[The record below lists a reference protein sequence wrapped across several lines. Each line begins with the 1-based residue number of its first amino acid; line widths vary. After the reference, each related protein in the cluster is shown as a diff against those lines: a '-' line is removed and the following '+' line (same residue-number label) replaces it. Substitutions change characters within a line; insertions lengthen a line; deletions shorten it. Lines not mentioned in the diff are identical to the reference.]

1 MKHITQLGCF
11 IIALFCVL
19 IPGRFYAQ
27 QPQLEVTLIDSLTIP
42 YTYDHVFQLPNGDLQ
57 FYKLNYTAS
66 SIQFSAF
73 QFLSQTN
80 EITVQEDVGTIADLN
95 GLDPIR
101 SYTIERFGNFYLV
114 HKMVS
119 GLAVFKLDQNNL
131 SSRIISEFNFDQ
143 YFNIHSMTK
152 IVSEDAMAIA
162 LADSLVYFNFMN
174 GSSRTLLQG
183 AEYQCVNEQYPA
195 VVALP
200 ENYFMY
206 IKDTGGGGLPE
217 IWVIYDSDG
226 QYLFSQS
233 SNDESLRMSLFKSGA
248 TKLVH
253 GRWYIP
259 AYTIV
264 YDDLWLE
271 CSFSEPDSL
280 HFYSI
285 GEYPMSALDLF
296 PFGDNRILRLCYNE
310 FFESVIMYC
319 NYVPLE
325 QFPEE
330 IYTFDWGHY
339 YPILKPISDD
349 IITMTVRLQDQIAI
363 LALWTD
369 DFPAVHEFYFP
380 ASSDYLGS
388 TSVFADNS
396 LLRVIT
402 NQKLYSF
409 HVGISSSIADET
421 LENIDRIIMA
431 YPNPVRTSQQL
442 MITSMSKEPSII
454 EIYNIRGQIVQ
465 TLEMG
470 KSGQIEWDLRDHE
483 NLKLPSGVYI
493 IKSRNRIATK
503 PCKLVLI
510 N

>member
-1 MKHITQLGCF
+1 MKHITQLVCF

-66 SIQFSAF
+66 SIQFNAF

-80 EITVQEDVGTIADLN
+80 EITVQEVIGTVANLD
-95 GLDPIR
+95 GLYPFR
-101 SYTIERFGNFYLV
+101 RYTIERFGNFYLV
-114 HKMVS
+114 HKLLT
-119 GLAVFKLDQNNL
+119 GLVVIKLDQNTL
-131 SSRIISEFNFDQ
+131 SSRIINEFSFDQ
-143 YFNIHSMTK
+143 YFDIHSMTK
-152 IVSEDAMAIA
+152 IVSADAMAIA

-226 QYLFSQS
+226 QYLFTQS

-369 DFPAVHEFYFP
+369 DFPAVHEFNFP
-380 ASSDYLGS
+380 TISNAQIGCNA
-388 TSVFADNS
+388 FADNS
-396 LLRVIT
+396 FLRVIT
-402 NQKLYSF
+402 NQKVYSYQ
-409 HVGISSSIADET
+409 VGICTALADET
-421 LENIDRIIMA
+421 MEQINQVILA
-431 YPNPVRTSQQL
+431 YPNPVRSKQQL
-442 MITSMSKEPSII
+442 TIKTQTNEQFTLD
-454 EIYNIRGQIVQ
+454 IYNIKGQIVR